1 MRSFLTCCA
10 VPLLFGGTGAVAE
23 EVPAGAGLGLLE
35 AVRMTLARDPNIAIQ
50 ESRLQASR
58 GSLEVFAGAFDP
70 VINSTLTQNDLRTP
84 LSTSSS
90 DESRTLHSTL
100 SVSQLFRSGLSIQP
114 QVDLLRSDDVT
125 AGTGAVNT
133 GTLSFVIRQPLLRG
147 RGRAATDADERAAER
162 EVAASALDL
171 RQAVAQRIEAVVA
184 QYWTVESAARNL
196 EVLRQTEASS
206 RNLLENTR
214 KLIEADQVPAA
225 DLVQLEA
232 NLAFTESARIGGE
245 HQLFVA
251 RQGLGREIGLDAA
264 EIERLP
270 LPADPFPAVR
280 LDTVPP
286 PSAAGPF
293 IAEAVRRRDD
303 LRAARERQAGA
314 EIRRVAAVNALKP
327 QLDLLLTPAYSGL
340 APGSDPVSFV
350 APLYRNVPGAGAAV
364 GLSLSLPVWNHRAAG
379 ALVQIEASLRQSALA
394 VDLLVKGAGADVPSA
409 LDAVG
414 RNAHQLDKAR
424 EAVRLFER
432 AVVNEEKK
440 LKGGSSTLL
449 DVINQRDRLTS
460 ARQAEVSS
468 QLALALAL
476 LDLRFTT
483 GTLVGEEGETDSLQA
498 SRLTTLPMPEPV
510 PEKGTP

>member
-1 MRSFLTCCA
+1 M
-10 VPLLFGGTGAVAE
+10 
-23 EVPAGAGLGLLE
+23 
-35 AVRMTLARDPNIAIQ
+35 RMTLARDPNIAIQ
-50 ESRLQASR
+50 ESRLQSSR
-58 GSLEVFAGAFDP
+58 GALEIAAGAFDP
-70 VINSTLTQNDLRTP
+70 VVSSTLAQEDLRTP

-90 DESRTLHSTL
+90 DESRTLHGTL
-100 SVSQLFRSGLSIQP
+100 GVSQLFRSGLSIQP
-114 QVDLLRSDDVT
+114 QIDLLRSDDIT

-133 GTLSFVIRQPLLRG
+133 GTLDFVIRQPLLRG
-147 RGRAATDADERAAER
+147 RGRAVADADELAAQR
-162 EVAASALDL
+162 EMAAALLDL
-171 RQAVAQRIEAVVA
+171 RQAVAQRIQTVAA
-184 QYWTVESAARNL
+184 QYWTVASSARNL
-196 EVLRQTEASS
+196 EVLRQTEESS

-245 HQLFVA
+245 HQLFLA

-270 LPADPFPAVR
+270 LPADPFPVVG
-280 LDTVPP
+280 LDSVPP

-293 IAEAVRRRDD
+293 IAEAVRRRAD
-303 LRAARERQAGA
+303 LRAARERQAES

-327 QLDLLLTPAYSGL
+327 QLDLLLTPSYLGL
-340 APGSDPVSFV
+340 APGSDAVSFV
-350 APLYRNVPGAGAAV
+350 SPLYRHIPGASASV
-364 GLSLSLPVWNHRAAG
+364 GLSLSLPIWNHRAEG
-379 ALVQIEASLRQSALA
+379 ALVEIEASLRQSALA
-394 VDLLVKGAGADVPSA
+394 VDLLVKGAGADVPTA

-414 RNAHQLDKAR
+414 RTAHQLEKAR

-449 DVINQRDRLTS
+449 DVISQRDRLTS

-468 QLALALAL
+468 QLSLALAL

-483 GTLVGEEGETDSLQA
+483 GTLVGEEGEMDSLEVT
-498 SRLTTLPMPEPV
+498 RLTTLPVPEPM
-510 PEKGTP
+510 PEKGLR